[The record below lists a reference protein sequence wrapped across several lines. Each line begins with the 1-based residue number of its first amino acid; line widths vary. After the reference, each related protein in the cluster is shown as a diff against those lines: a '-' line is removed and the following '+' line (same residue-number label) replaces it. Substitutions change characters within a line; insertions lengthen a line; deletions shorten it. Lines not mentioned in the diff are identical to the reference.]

1 MFLFFYRLVFMEFYG
16 VNDICLGR
24 FLERYCFRESYE
36 CPSDSCDSPMNRHER
51 RYIHDKGCIKLLLSN
66 ISGRLIDPP
75 YNENL
80 IYTWSYCK
88 KCFLVSIVKQRKKN
102 LS

>member
-1 MFLFFYRLVFMEFYG
+1 MEFYG

-24 FLERYCFRESYE
+24 FLERYCFRETYE
-36 CPSDSCDSPMNRHER
+36 CPSDSCDSPMIRHER
-51 RYIHDKGCIKLLLSN
+51 RFIHDKGCVRLLLSTIN
-66 ISGRLIDPP
+66 GRLIDPP

-88 KCFLVSIVKQRKKN
+88 KCSLVSNYVYLFIIY
-102 LS
+102 

>member
-1 MFLFFYRLVFMEFYG
+1 MEFYG

-24 FLERYCFRESYE
+24 FLERYCFRETYE

-51 RYIHDKGCIKLLLSN
+51 RFIHDKSCFRLLLSN

-80 IYTWSYCK
+80 IYSWSYCK
-88 KCFLVSIVKQRKKN
+88 KCSLVSKCYLTIIINSKT
-102 LS
+102 